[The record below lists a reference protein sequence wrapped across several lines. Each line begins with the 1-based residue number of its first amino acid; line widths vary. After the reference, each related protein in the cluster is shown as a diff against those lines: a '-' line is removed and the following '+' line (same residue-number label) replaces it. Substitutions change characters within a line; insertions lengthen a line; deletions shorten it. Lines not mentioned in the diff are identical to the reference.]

1 MTAFADLL
9 EPEANAVSDV
19 VLATADRI
27 ALSLAISSR
36 RQADDAGSVGLR
48 DRLAIAAVGALS
60 GRLLNGREEMEPQ
73 ARNKAIR
80 RIVRDSYAIADQAL
94 LERAK

>member
-1 MTAFADLL
+1 MTLDQML
-9 EPEANAVSDV
+9 EPGASDPALP
-19 VLATADRI
+19 VLATSDRI

-36 RQADDAGSVGLR
+36 RQADDAASVGLR

-80 RIVRDSYAIADQAL
+80 RIVRDAYTIADQAL